1 MLLADSIID
10 KKKNI
15 IVKKINDEYILVP
28 LIGNVANMKS
38 LFTLNETAA
47 FIWENIDGTKN
58 ANQLAEAIVEEFE
71 DKMAEAINDTN
82 NFLNK
87 INGLLIIK

>member
-71 DKMAEAINDTN
+71 VKMAEAINDTN

>member
-1 MLLADSIID
+1 MLLADSLID

-58 ANQLAEAIVEEFE
+58 SNQLAEAIVEEFE
-71 DKMAEAINDTN
+71 VKMAEAINDTN
-82 NFLNK
+82 NFLHK